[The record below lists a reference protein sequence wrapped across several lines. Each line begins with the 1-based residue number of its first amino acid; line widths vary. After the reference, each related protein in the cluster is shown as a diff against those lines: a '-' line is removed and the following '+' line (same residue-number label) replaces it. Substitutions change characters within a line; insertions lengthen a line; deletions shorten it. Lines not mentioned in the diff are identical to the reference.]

1 MLTRRYSSF
10 VLSTDTPQDRLTF
23 GAFEHILRIRLSKLE
38 NMKKKNLLLLA
49 VCIGVVFVFSGN
61 VSAQQRPL
69 LGGYKAMAST
79 DAGAIKAAKFAANA
93 EAKRSEKEI
102 EFISVVKAERQSV
115 AASTNYRLCV
125 KVSDSGAEGQDAADV
140 FVKVI
145 VNVDAKGSH
154 KLLSYEASDCG
165 EEEEEG

>member
-1 MLTRRYSSF
+1 
-10 VLSTDTPQDRLTF
+10 
-23 GAFEHILRIRLSKLE
+23 
-38 NMKKKNLLLLA
+38 MKKILIPVLFA
-49 VCIGVVFVFSGN
+49 VAFVVFAASDAT
-61 VSAQQRPL
+61 AQGRPV
-69 LGGYKAMAST
+69 LGGYKAMPAT
-79 DAGAIKAAKFAANA
+79 DGMAIRAAKFAATT
-93 EAKRSEKEI
+93 EAKRAEKEI

-145 VNVDAKGSH
+145 VNVDAKGNY

-165 EEEEEG
+165 EEEEDS

>member
-1 MLTRRYSSF
+1 
-10 VLSTDTPQDRLTF
+10 
-23 GAFEHILRIRLSKLE
+23 
-38 NMKKKNLLLLA
+38 
-49 VCIGVVFVFSGN
+49 
-61 VSAQQRPL
+61 
-69 LGGYKAMAST
+69 MAST